1 MNLAVLIVAFSV
13 LLSIDLSWSLGF
25 PLEGVGAPPN
35 INADAN
41 ADANSAQDYFAVLDG
56 VRGAIEELIAKH
68 DSLLKENKGEEA
80 AMLREQLVSLVS
92 K

>member
-1 MNLAVLIVAFSV
+1 MNLAVLIVAYLV
-13 LLSIDLSWSLGF
+13 LLSIDLSCSLGF

-35 INADAN
+35 IN

-56 VRGAIEELIAKH
+56 VRGAIEALIAKH
-68 DSLLKENKGEEA
+68 DSLLRENKGEEA